1 MGNETSH
8 KATKPQLTATA
19 DGLRS
24 EKQTGLQYT
33 LDNAQRQNTS
43 LQGSALDATA
53 TIGEQY
59 SVTLPKGAGHVLDT
73 TTSLK
78 DILHRSETGE
88 NTQPS
93 IAQTQR
99 VSKER

>member
-1 MGNETSH
+1 MGKETSH

-19 DGLRS
+19 VGLRS

-59 SVTLPKGAGHVLDT
+59 SVTLPKGADHVLDT

-88 NTQPS
+88 NTQTS

>member
-1 MGNETSH
+1 MGKETSH

-53 TIGEQY
+53 TIGE
-59 SVTLPKGAGHVLDT
+59 
-73 TTSLK
+73 
-78 DILHRSETGE
+78 
-88 NTQPS
+88 
-93 IAQTQR
+93 
-99 VSKER
+99 